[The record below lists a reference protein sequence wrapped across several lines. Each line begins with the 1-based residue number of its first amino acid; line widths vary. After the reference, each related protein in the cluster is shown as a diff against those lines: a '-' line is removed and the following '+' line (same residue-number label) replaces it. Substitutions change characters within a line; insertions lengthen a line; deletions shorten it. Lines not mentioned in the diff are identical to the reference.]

1 MLQLLDFILYFV
13 QFFFLVQF
21 SGYYFQLSI
30 YSVRCS
36 VFIPSQKNSFKN
48 IRTDVKIF
56 PSPIAYW
63 SGLVIFKEKQ
73 ENPDETG
80 MVGQS
85 ALIIGHHSGH
95 ESFSL

>member
-1 MLQLLDFILYFV
+1 MFC
-13 QFFFLVQF
+13 
-21 SGYYFQLSI
+21 I
-30 YSVRCS
+30 YS
-36 VFIPSQKNSFKN
+36 PKNSFKN

-56 PSPIAYW
+56 PSTIAYW

-85 ALIIGHHSGH
+85 ALIIGHQSGH

>member
-1 MLQLLDFILYFV
+1 MFCI
-13 QFFFLVQF
+13 
-21 SGYYFQLSI
+21 
-30 YSVRCS
+30 CS
-36 VFIPSQKNSFKN
+36 HKNSFKN

-56 PSPIAYW
+56 PSTIAYW

-85 ALIIGHHSGH
+85 ALIIGHQSGH

>member
-1 MLQLLDFILYFV
+1 MLQLLYFILYFV
-13 QFFFLVQF
+13 QFFFLGQF

-36 VFIPSQKNSFKN
+36 VLFYSQKNSFKN

-56 PSPIAYW
+56 PSTIAYW
-63 SGLVIFKEKQ
+63 SGLGIFKEKQ

>member
-1 MLQLLDFILYFV
+1 M
-13 QFFFLVQF
+13 
-21 SGYYFQLSI
+21 
-30 YSVRCS
+30 
-36 VFIPSQKNSFKN
+36 
-48 IRTDVKIF
+48 
-56 PSPIAYW
+56 
-63 SGLVIFKEKQ
+63 IFKEKQ

>member
-1 MLQLLDFILYFV
+1 MFC
-13 QFFFLVQF
+13 
-21 SGYYFQLSI
+21 I
-30 YSVRCS
+30 YSH
-36 VFIPSQKNSFKN
+36 KNSFKN

-56 PSPIAYW
+56 PSTIAYW

-73 ENPDETG
+73 DNPDETIR

-95 ESFSL
+95 ESFHYDCTMIFFKDVFDKVKKKG

>member
-13 QFFFLVQF
+13 QFFFLGQF

-36 VFIPSQKNSFKN
+36 VLFYSQKNSFKN

-56 PSPIAYW
+56 PSTIAYW

-85 ALIIGHHSGH
+85 ALITGHHSGH

>member
-1 MLQLLDFILYFV
+1 MFC
-13 QFFFLVQF
+13 
-21 SGYYFQLSI
+21 I
-30 YSVRCS
+30 YSH
-36 VFIPSQKNSFKN
+36 KNSFKN

-56 PSPIAYW
+56 PSTIAYW
-63 SGLVIFKEKQ
+63 SGFVIFKEKQ

-85 ALIIGHHSGH
+85 ALIIGHQSGH